1 MQPKPFY
8 EVCAV
13 HVRVWEKGWFFL
25 GFIVFLTNL
34 LIRLEKV
41 VMTDE
46 KKLNVIEKKEKDSEL
61 EEMKNFYAEITHQV
75 GRLRTKVSS
84 A

>member
-1 MQPKPFY
+1 MGERLVLP
-8 EVCAV
+8 
-13 HVRVWEKGWFFL
+13 
-25 GFIVFLTNL
+25 GFHCFPNL